1 MITAA
6 IHIITVLDTS
16 TIARANDPIFFVIRT
31 PTESYMVKDIKTMMS
46 PTHISVCEKTYLK

>member
-1 MITAA
+1 M
-6 IHIITVLDTS
+6 ITVLDTS